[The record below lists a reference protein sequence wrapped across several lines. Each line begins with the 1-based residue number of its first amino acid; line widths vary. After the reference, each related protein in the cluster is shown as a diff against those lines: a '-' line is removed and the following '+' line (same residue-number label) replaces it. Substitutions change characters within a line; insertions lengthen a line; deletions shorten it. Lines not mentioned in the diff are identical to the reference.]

1 MDPSFL
7 HWAKLVARGFHV
19 ISVWGWRCSSQFGA
33 HFTCCTCMMQD
44 PVFRRPFG
52 PDKLLPT
59 PASAGDR
66 FLQVQLNINMKW
78 WKLPNPSFL
87 SLRYGKL
94 VPTTSRLISR
104 AELASQPLSGRRAGS
119 WRYSLQD
126 SEGGGGRGETQRN
139 ITPRG
144 RCQRSR

>member
-1 MDPSFL
+1 
-7 HWAKLVARGFHV
+7 
-19 ISVWGWRCSSQFGA
+19 
-33 HFTCCTCMMQD
+33 MMQD

-126 SEGGGGRGETQRN
+126 SEGGGGGGGRLSVTSHHVEGASGAARSCHLETSAVQAWLFVN
-139 ITPRG
+139 DVVLSLGIHGVTG
-144 RCQRSR
+144 G